1 MQEGENGDEY
11 YDDDYDVEG
20 GGMINKQPKIFF
32 IRINILSTQ
41 NSESYYE

>member
-32 IRINILSTQ
+32 IRINIFIIIRSFGTI
-41 NSESYYE
+41 